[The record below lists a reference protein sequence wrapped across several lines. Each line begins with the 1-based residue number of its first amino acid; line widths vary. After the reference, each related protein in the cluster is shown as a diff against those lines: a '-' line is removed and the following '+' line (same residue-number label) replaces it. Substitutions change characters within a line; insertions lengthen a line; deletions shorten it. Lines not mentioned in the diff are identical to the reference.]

1 MVMEG
6 YGVMA
11 SPKYKNKPVSLK
23 KITISLGVVLGVI
36 LIILYAYKW
45 HQVKED
51 EKYLQ
56 SYLISSNTI
65 NLEMNS
71 INNINSV
78 LSETPNNYFIYI
90 SYTGDKDIYN
100 FEKKLKPLID
110 DYSLQN
116 SFYYL
121 NITDI
126 KENNKNY
133 KKDIAK
139 ELNIDSKNLDNIPVI
154 LYFKDEL
161 LQCDGVSSIK
171 DFEKLLND
179 VNKNI

>member
-1 MVMEG
+1 
-6 YGVMA
+6 MA
-11 SPKYKNKPVSLK
+11 STKYKNKPISLK
-23 KITISLGVVLGVI
+23 KITISLCVVLGVI

-100 FEKKLKPLID
+100 FEKKLKPL
-110 DYSLQN
+110 
-116 SFYYL
+116 
-121 NITDI
+121 
-126 KENNKNY
+126 
-133 KKDIAK
+133 
-139 ELNIDSKNLDNIPVI
+139 
-154 LYFKDEL
+154 
-161 LQCDGVSSIK
+161 
-171 DFEKLLND
+171 
-179 VNKNI
+179 